1 MNKKPITHKPITTT
15 LILGLHGR
23 NPKSV
28 FESGF
33 MCSPCFLH
41 PPPAPRSPDVVTMG
55 SLNQKCSSPGGRLG
69 APPNAKA
76 KSTGPKKIQ
85 LSWDPPPG
93 NPMGY
98 KVGADGPTLD

>member
-1 MNKKPITHKPITTT
+1 
-15 LILGLHGR
+15 
-23 NPKSV
+23 
-28 FESGF
+28 
-33 MCSPCFLH
+33 
-41 PPPAPRSPDVVTMG
+41 MG